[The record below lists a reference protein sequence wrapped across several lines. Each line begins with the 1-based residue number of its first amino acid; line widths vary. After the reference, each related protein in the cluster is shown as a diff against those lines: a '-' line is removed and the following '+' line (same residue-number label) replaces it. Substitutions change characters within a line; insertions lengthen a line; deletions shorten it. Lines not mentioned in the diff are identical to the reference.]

1 MAYAGAGKRD
11 SSGVQIVRNKW
22 ILNLKKKKKAG
33 IAIIVSD
40 KVDLRAKR
48 ITERERNE
56 DGMYN
61 IMNIKV
67 SV

>member
-1 MAYAGAGKRD
+1 MDFK
-11 SSGVQIVRNKW
+11 
-22 ILNLKKKKKAG
+22 LKKKKKVG

-48 ITERERNE
+48 ITERECNE